1 MIDTSRSLLL
11 CAGLADRD
19 VTSDESLI
27 VWARQKVS
35 VRRTTYEEEKFDF
48 DFRGRWWPVF
58 LRHSNA
64 ISGAC
69 GQINRRRMRRDAAK
83 AVTRCWNECVLLALC
98 AIARTT
104 HFEVM
109 FMWPLENGHNMNGG
123 AHADF
128 FEKIN
133 FTILWN
139 KTKNEKKKNNRT
151 RHTSSCVRCF
161 CVFIHQSYLYSSGGL
176 LFLFCSRYSLAVG
189 QPREYELCV
198 SVSSAD
204 ARSCHCFIVLNVIIV
219 CALECTCDPLQ
230 KITNKNCINVDGD
243 ETIQN
248 RRYMRPFCHISLQR
262 TSHSA
267 YKHSNMRIFVV
278 QLVRTPLHII

>member
-1 MIDTSRSLLL
+1 MTAMLPATNRWLCGPARRFPYDVRSREVWLRFAWAMM
-11 CAGLADRD
+11 AGF
-19 VTSDESLI
+19 SSSFECH
-27 VWARQKVS
+27 Q
-35 VRRTTYEEEKFDF
+35 
-48 DFRGRWWPVF
+48 
-58 LRHSNA
+58 
-64 ISGAC
+64 
-69 GQINRRRMRRDAAK
+69 RRMWADKSSSHAP
-83 AVTRCWNECVLLALC
+83 RCCESREPVLKWMRYALC

-151 RHTSSCVRCF
+151 RHTSSRVRCF

-189 QPREYELCV
+189 QPREYALCV

-230 KITNKNCINVDGD
+230 KITNKNCIHVDGD